1 MTQTVH
7 HERLR
12 RPPAAYA
19 LLGLTLFQ
27 GLSGLA
33 GGFGL
38 MVDPTGRSMELP
50 LEWLQGSPFGSYLL
64 PGIVLFSV
72 LGIVPLVVSFGIS
85 AGRSWA
91 WLGSILVGVGVL
103 VWLGVEIATVGFQ
116 AWPPLQ
122 LIYALVGIFMIG
134 LSFVPSVRA
143 FLLQGRGPLE
153 PGGF

>member
-1 MTQTVH
+1 MTETV

-38 MVDPTGRSMELP
+38 MVDPTGAHMEMP
-50 LEWLQGSPFGSYLL
+50 LEWLEGSPFSSYLV
-64 PGIVLFSV
+64 PGIILFSV
-72 LGIVPLVVSFGIS
+72 LGIVPLIVAFGIS
-85 AGRSWA
+85 AGRPWA
-91 WLGSILVGVGVL
+91 WVGSLFVGVAVL
-103 VWLGVEIATVGFQ
+103 IWLGVEIATVGYQ

-122 LIYALVGIFMIG
+122 VIYGLVGTTILILAFAQ
-134 LSFVPSVRA
+134 SVRD
-143 FLLQGRGPLE
+143 FLLEGRGPLE
-153 PGGF
+153 PDSAL